1 MNMYHRKQDDK
12 KPSDR
17 KETSKLLSR
26 EEAVHKNKKLAKDA
40 QHVPHHKD
48 KPTKKAKK

>member
-1 MNMYHRKQDDK
+1 MNMYHRKQDNK

-26 EEAVHKNKKLAKDA
+26 EEAVHHNKKLAKEEG
-40 QHVPHHKD
+40 HIPHHKD
-48 KPTKKAKK
+48 KPKK

>member
-1 MNMYHRKQDDK
+1 MYHRKQDDK

-26 EEAVHKNKKLAKDA
+26 EDAVHKNKKLAKEA
-40 QHVPHHKD
+40 KHTPHRKD
-48 KPTKKAKK
+48 KKSK